1 MVFSKYLWFKLPLS
15 VVTVK
20 LFTKKK
26 KKKKSLLNFLYVIQ
40 IFLPLTRLI
49 ENHLFSMLYTFSSF
63 KKCMADFELK

>member
-26 KKKKSLLNFLYVIQ
+26 KNLLNFLYVIQ
-40 IFLPLTRLI
+40 IFLPSTRLI
-49 ENHLFSMLYTFSSF
+49 ENNLFSMLYTFSSF
-63 KKCMADFELK
+63 KKCTVDFELK